1 MIFKICNPT
10 VLIDNLQLTSISFF
24 FCVINFIF
32 YYFYNFLISVIRI
45 LKNVKVNLQD
55 CQIVGILRIMTFE
68 ILIITNFCDT
78 LSIFEN

>member
-1 MIFKICNPT
+1 
-10 VLIDNLQLTSISFF
+10 
-24 FCVINFIF
+24 
-32 YYFYNFLISVIRI
+32 VIRI